1 MTNELPDIQHTDKPK
16 HSIYINQVGVENVK
30 VPILLDSRD
39 GGTHE
44 LIANVEMTTDLRD
57 DIKGISMSMLLR
69 TLIKYLGD
77 PLKQNT
83 IHQILK
89 EFKTAVETDSEHSL
103 LKMDFEL
110 PIEKTAPKSKLSFP
124 QYYKCGFTGKLD
136 HDEFR
141 FFQKVRVQYQSYC
154 PCSASLCGD
163 LKEKGFNGYPHAQRS
178 FCDLLVE
185 IKPGNIVWLENLI
198 ELIENVVVN
207 RVYPIL
213 RRVDEQDVAKTAAEN
228 PMFVEDSI
236 REISYALNQQELIY
250 DWIVKCSHEE
260 SLHMNEA
267 IAKSW
272 KGIPNGFR
280 STYYL

>member
-1 MTNELPDIQHTDKPK
+1 
-16 HSIYINQVGVENVK
+16 
-30 VPILLDSRD
+30 
-39 GGTHE
+39 
-44 LIANVEMTTDLRD
+44 
-57 DIKGISMSMLLR
+57 MSMLLR
-69 TLIKYLGD
+69 TLIKYLGG
-77 PLKQNT
+77 PLKHD
-83 IHQILK
+83 IIYQILN
-89 EFKTAVETDSEHSL
+89 EFRTAVETNSEHSL
-103 LKMDFEL
+103 IKMDFEI

-163 LKEKGFNGYPHAQRS
+163 LDRYDIKGFPHAQRS

-185 IKPGNIVWLENLI
+185 VKPENRIWLEELI
-198 ELIENVVVN
+198 ELVESSVIN

-213 RRVDEQDVAKTAAEN
+213 RRVDEQEVARIAGVN
-228 PMFVEDSI
+228 PMFVEDAI
-236 REISYALNQQELIY
+236 REISCRLNQNELIY
-250 DWIVKCSHEE
+250 DWIIKCSHEE

-267 IAKSW
+267 IAKAW

>member
-1 MTNELPDIQHTDKPK
+1 MKNELPDIQHTSKPK
-16 HSIYINQVGVENVK
+16 TPFYINQVGVENVK
-30 VPILLDSRD
+30 VPILLDSIN

-69 TLIKYLGD
+69 TLIKYLRS
-77 PLKQNT
+77 PLKHET
-83 IHQILK
+83 IHAILQ
-89 EFKTAVETDSEHSL
+89 EFKTAVETDSEHSMI
-103 LKMDFEL
+103 KMDFEL
-110 PIEKTAPKSKLSFP
+110 PIIKRAPVSNLEFP

-136 HDEFR
+136 HDKFR
-141 FFQKVRVQYQSYC
+141 FFQKIRVQYQSYC

-163 LKEKGFNGYPHAQRS
+163 LQEKGFNGYPHAQRS

-198 ELIENVVVN
+198 EFIENVVVN

-213 RRVDEQDVAKTAAEN
+213 RRVDEQYVAKTAALN
-228 PMFVEDSI
+228 PMFVEDAI
-236 REISYALNQQELIY
+236 REISYTLNQQETIY

-272 KGIPNGFR
+272 KGIPDGFR